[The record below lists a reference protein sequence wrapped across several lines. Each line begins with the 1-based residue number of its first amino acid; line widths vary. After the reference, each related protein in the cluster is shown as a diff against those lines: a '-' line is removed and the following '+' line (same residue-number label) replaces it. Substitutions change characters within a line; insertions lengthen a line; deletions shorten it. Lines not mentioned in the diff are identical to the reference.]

1 MAEEQMKR
9 YKNLSGES
17 GVVAYEID
25 VGSITIKFS
34 GGERYL
40 YTDVSAGVANL
51 AEMQR
56 LARAGQG
63 LCSFISRV
71 IRNRYARKLG

>member
-1 MAEEQMKR
+1 MQMQR

-17 GVVAYEID
+17 GVVAFDIGD
-25 VGSITIKFS
+25 RSITVKFT
-34 GGERYL
+34 GGDRYL
-40 YTDVSAGVANL
+40 YTEDSAGVSNI

-56 LARAGQG
+56 LARLGRG

>member
-1 MAEEQMKR
+1 MQR

-17 GVVAYEID
+17 GVVAFDIGD
-25 VGSITIKFS
+25 RSITVKFT
-34 GGERYL
+34 GGDRYL
-40 YTDVSAGVANL
+40 YTEDSAGVSNI

-56 LARAGQG
+56 LARLGRG